1 MHGSFA
7 GVMVANAEKRL
18 IVEVRWGTHAGR
30 KAVVEPGRVLRVGR
44 EEPAELVVAGDA
56 GVSAPHFELAWDGAT
71 CRLKNLASAAGTL
84 LDGQLVDEAEVFHG
98 AWVRAG
104 QTDFSVYFEGNTP
117 PPSPAGPESA
127 EQLAR
132 KARAWEAL
140 SGLTGPLFAVL
151 DAARDE
157 RILVLL
163 RESVEEYRS
172 LYEGAQGEAMAEM
185 APYVVHLPRD
195 SRLLRSLVQEGWG
208 RNWGVFLSSQRPFRD
223 VRRHLRKFLMVKD
236 SANRELYFRFYDP
249 RVLRVFLPTSWPE
262 QNRELFE
269 GIEAYWAEGDDGK
282 RLLRFALREQEIHR
296 EVVLLDESP
305 A

>member
-1 MHGSFA
+1 
-7 GVMVANAEKRL
+7 MVANAGQRL
-18 IVEVRWGTHAGR
+18 IVEVRWGANAGR

-44 EEPAELVVAGDA
+44 AEPAQLVVADDT

-71 CRLKNLASAAGTL
+71 CRLKHLASGADTL
-84 LDGQLVDEAEVFHG
+84 LDGQRVDEAEVSHG

-104 QTDFSVYFEGNTP
+104 QTDFSVYFECNTP
-117 PPSPAGPESA
+117 PPPPAGPESA
-127 EQLAR
+127 ERLAR
-132 KARAWEAL
+132 KARALEVL
-140 SGLTGPLFAVL
+140 SGLTEPLFAVL

-157 RILVLL
+157 RIPVLL

-172 LYEGAQGEAMAEM
+172 LYEGAQGEAMAEI
-185 APYVVHLPRD
+185 APYVVHLPGD

-208 RNWGVFLSSQRPFRD
+208 RNWGIFLSSQRPFKD

-236 SANRELYFRFYDP
+236 SVSRDLYFRFYDP

-262 QNRELFE
+262 QNQALFE
-269 GIEAYWAEGDDGK
+269 GVRAYWAEGDDGTS
-282 RLLRFALREQEIHR
+282 LLRFALKEQALHR
-296 EVVLLDESP
+296 ELVPLDESP

>member
-1 MHGSFA
+1 MTAA
-7 GVMVANAEKRL
+7 GTDKRL
-18 IVEVRWGTHAGR
+18 IVEVRWGANAGH

-44 EEPAELVVAGDA
+44 AEPAEFVVVGDT
-56 GVSAPHFELAWDGAT
+56 GVSALHFELAWDGAT
-71 CRLKNLASAAGTL
+71 CQLKNLASGAGTL
-84 LDGQLVDEAEVFHG
+84 LNGQLVDESEVSHG

-117 PPSPAGPESA
+117 PPSPADPESA
-127 EQLAR
+127 ER
-132 KARAWEAL
+132 KARALDVL

-163 RESVEEYRS
+163 RESVEAYRS
-172 LYEGAQGEAMAEM
+172 LYEGAQGEAMAEI

-208 RNWGVFLSSQRPFRD
+208 RNWGIFLSSQRPFRD

-262 QNRELFE
+262 QNQALFE
-269 GIEAYWAEGDDGK
+269 GIGAYWAEGDDGTS
-282 RLLRFALREQEIHR
+282 LLRFALKEQALHR
-296 EVVLLDESP
+296 EIIPLAESP